1 MSKDKHSD
9 RSHYITDNDNGE
21 SQNTFSLHRPNEPD
35 SRSPISNTQTDG
47 DFPEIRAYYAV
58 GDVYSDVNV
67 LASFAPNNEGR
78 YMEYSQSAGSMLALL
93 ESKKYR
99 GKGNS
104 CNSVKPKIINEL
116 NSTSP
121 YPSWAPDETVPYST
135 DKINDAFE
143 TIGRTFGFQRDNIRN
158 MYDHLMVML
167 DSRASRMQ
175 PQLALDT
182 LHADYI
188 GGEDANYRKWYFAAQ
203 MDQIDQQD
211 ATETTKSDEEYNED
225 EAALLDRAMERWKQ
239 RMFSLTNKEK
249 VDDLVLYLLIWGEA
263 ALIRFMPEALCFLY
277 KMANDHIRQRA
288 GDEHDAAQ
296 EGAFLDEIVTPIY
309 QFIRDQTYE
318 IIDSRMV
325 KRERDHDQ
333 IVGYDDVNQFFWS
346 PSCLAKTILP
356 DKSNLRGLPP
366 SERFTALKDVS
377 WKKVFHKTYKEK
389 RSWMHASINFSRV
402 WIIHIVSF
410 WYYIS
415 ANAPSLYLSADP
427 EIAANEAS
435 VRASVV
441 ALGGA
446 IAVLL
451 MLIGSFS
458 EYSYLPTTW
467 ANTKVITR
475 RIAILFLML
484 VANAGPTFYC
494 AVLDRTSWI
503 SMLVS
508 IVQLLMSIGTTLF
521 LAITPSSRMFVR
533 RKKDHVRAS
542 FAIQQF
548 TANFPTLKPIDRIMS
563 VALWVCVFSCKLL
576 ESYFFLALS
585 FKDPLRVMSKMS
597 ITNCSD
603 KIIGSLLC
611 SYMPNI
617 TISLMFLMDLILYF
631 LDTYLWYIIWNTIFS
646 VARSFYLGISIWSPW
661 RNIFSRLPKRIFTK
675 LLATSDAQIHYQPK
689 AMCSQIWNAI
699 VLTMY
704 REHLITMDHEVN
716 PQDGVKTL
724 KPPTFFVSQ
733 EDTSFKTE
741 YFPQHGE
748 AERRIHFFAQS
759 LTTPMPQPHPVEY
772 MPSFTVL
779 TPHYGEKILLS
790 LREIIREEN
799 QNTRVT
805 LLEYL
810 KHLHPVEW
818 DNFVKDTKIMVDEAS
833 GSEKSSGG
841 SGSTSSMS
849 AFLPNLSQEK
859 DLKKA
864 KLDDLPFYCI
874 GFKSSAPEYT
884 LRTRIWSSLRAQT
897 LYRTVSGFMNYKKAI
912 KLLLRVENPNLQQ
925 AYQDDVDQLENDLDQ
940 FSRRKFKFLVAM
952 QRYARFNAEEAEDA
966 EALFKAYPDLQ
977 VAYVDEEQEGEG
989 EKTYYSALI
998 DGHCEKLENGKR
1010 NPRYRVRLP
1019 GNPILGDGKSDNQNH
1034 AVIFYR
1040 GEFLQ
1045 LVDANQDNY
1054 LEECLKIRNILGE
1067 FESLEMNTVS
1077 PYSPAWTERKGAPVA
1092 IVGAR
1097 EYIFSENVG
1106 ILGDVAAGKE
1116 QTFGTLTQRIMAK
1129 IGGKLHYGHPD
1140 FLNAVFM
1147 TTRGGVSKA
1156 QKGLH
1161 LNEDIFAGM
1170 NAFTRGGR
1178 IKHTEYFQCG
1188 KGRDLGFGSILNFTT
1203 KIGTG
1208 MGEQMLS
1215 REYYYI
1221 GTQLPLDRFLTFYY
1235 AHPGFHI
1242 NNIFIILSVQ
1252 MFMLVLM
1259 FIGAMG
1265 ETLTVCEYNKDVP
1278 DAPLTPA
1285 GCYNL
1290 VPIFE
1295 WVKRCVLSI
1304 FVVFFVSFTPLFLQE
1319 LTERGFWRSLTR
1331 LGRHFVSLS
1340 PLFEIFVTQIYTN
1353 SVLENLIYGG
1363 AQYIGTGRGFAT
1375 TRLPFSTLYSRFS
1388 GPSIYSG
1395 ARNLVI
1401 MLFASVT
1408 IWMPHLVY
1416 FWFTV
1421 VALIISPFVFNPNQ
1435 FALVDFLID
1444 YREFI
1449 RWLSRG
1455 NSQTHAHSWIN
1466 QCRLSRTRITGFK
1479 RRQKTKQTAMVGD
1492 IPRARLGAIFFSEV
1506 ILPLLF
1512 ALFSVVP
1519 YMFVKSFDPDDSTA
1533 PNNGPSG
1540 LVRIGAIAFAPIL
1553 LNAGALALFFF
1564 ISLFLGSVLSLCC
1577 VKFGS
1582 VVAALAHAWA
1592 VINLVLVFEG
1602 LMFLEEY
1609 KVAPIA
1615 LGVMSIIALQRFI
1628 LKLLTVFLLTREF
1641 RHDEANRGWWTGQ
1654 WYGRGV
1660 FTLTTMSDEN
1670 LPYSERPQWADVTP
1684 IPQDDGP
1691 NPLVPIAYSND
1702 YKDTMDYFRALI
1714 RCNEKSARALE
1725 LTADIIEMNPA
1736 HYTVWGYRQDV
1747 LFSLG
1752 ADLHKELDFIDSI
1765 ASEQAK
1771 NYQVWHHR
1779 QVVVDKLGEYERE
1792 LPFINGILEEDSKN
1806 YQAWSYRQWVVQR
1819 FGLFDKEM
1827 SYTDDLLVFDIRN
1840 NSAWNYRHFI
1850 FSSSPRTSEE
1860 IEKEIDFAKHKV
1872 ELVPNNPSSWSY
1884 LEAMLKKDNRPL
1896 KDAEPFL
1903 QSLRAKG
1910 VQSPHLLSFFIDMY
1924 EQEAKVNGQ
1933 AINSEA
1939 LQMCDD
1945 LAERWDVIRQNYW
1958 RFRKSN
1964 LEQPCK

>member
-1 MSKDKHSD
+1 MANINSND
-9 RSHYITDNDNGE
+9 RE
-21 SQNTFSLHRPNEPD
+21 SNPSLHRRNPHESQHSITSVQQPE
-35 SRSPISNTQTDG
+35 T

-58 GDVYSDVNV
+58 KPRQNNSYDSTGPRSAPMIIPDIPKQQPKRHSRRQQQLDHPDFSSSEASGGDSYLDV
-67 LASFAPNNEGR
+67 LASLTPNNEGR
-78 YMEYSQSAGSMLALL
+78 YMQYSQSAGSVLALL

-99 GKGNS
+99 GKNISSSSVLPKVIHDLSSNS
-104 CNSVKPKIINEL
+104 L
-116 NSTSP
+116 
-121 YPSWAPDETVPYST
+121 YPSWGPNEQVPCTADEIRET
-135 DKINDAFE
+135 FE
-143 TIGRTFGFQRDNIRN
+143 QIGPVFGFQHDNIRN

-167 DSRASRMQ
+167 DSRASRMT

-188 GGEDANYRKWYFAAQ
+188 GGEDANYRKWYFAAE
-203 MDQIDQQD
+203 MDRVDEQEASG
-211 ATETTKSDEEYNED
+211 ATKLNGDENED
-225 EAALLDRAMERWKQ
+225 EANALLERALDRWKQ
-239 RMFSLTNKEK
+239 RMRNLTNKEK
-249 VDDLVLYLLIWGEA
+249 VDNLVLYLLIWGEA
-263 ALIRFMPEALCFLY
+263 ALIRFMPETLCFIY
-277 KMANDHIRQRA
+277 KLASDYIPQNDGSMTDSVPE
-288 GDEHDAAQ
+288 GD
-296 EGAFLDEIVTPIY
+296 FLDQIVTPIY
-309 QFIRDQTYE
+309 HFIRDQTYE
-318 IIDSRMV
+318 IIDGRMV
-325 KRERDHDQ
+325 KRERDHDK
-333 IVGYDDVNQFFWS
+333 IIGYDDVNQFFWS
-346 PSCLAKTILP
+346 PSCLDKIVLP
-356 DKSNLRGLPP
+356 DKSSLRKVP
-366 SERFTALKDVS
+366 SFERFHALKRVE
-377 WKKVFHKTYKEK
+377 WKKIFYKTYKEK

-402 WIIHIVSF
+402 WIIHVVSF

-415 ANAPSLYLSADP
+415 ANAPSFYLSPDP
-427 EIAANEAS
+427 DIAANEAS
-435 VRASVV
+435 VRASIV

-451 MLIGSFS
+451 MLIGSFA
-458 EYSYLPTTW
+458 EYCYLPVTWTNTT
-467 ANTKVITR
+467 VITR
-475 RIAILFLML
+475 RIVILFLML
-484 VANAGPTFYC
+484 LLNAGPTFYC
-494 AVLDRTSWI
+494 AVLDRTSWV

-521 LAITPSSRMFVR
+521 LAITPSSRMFIR
-533 RKKDHVRAS
+533 RKKDNVRTS
-542 FAIQQF
+542 FAIEQF
-548 TANFPTLKPIDRIMS
+548 TANFPPLKPIDRIMS
-563 VALWVCVFSCKLL
+563 IALWVCVFSCKLL

-585 FKDPLRVMSKMS
+585 FKDPLKVMSKMS
-597 ITNCSD
+597 ITNCKD
-603 KIIGSLLC
+603 KVIGSLLC

-617 TISLMFLMDLILYF
+617 TIALMFLMDLILYF

-675 LLATSDAQIHYQPK
+675 LLATSDAHIQYQPK

-704 REHLITMDHEVN
+704 REHLITMDHV
-716 PQDGVKTL
+716 QRMIY
-724 KPPTFFVSQ
+724 Q
-733 EDTSFKTE
+733 
-741 YFPQHGE
+741 Q
-748 AERRIHFFAQS
+748 
-759 LTTPMPQPHPVEY
+759 
-772 MPSFTVL
+772 
-779 TPHYGEKILLS
+779 PHYGEKILLS

-799 QNTRVT
+799 ENTRVT

-810 KHLHPVEW
+810 KHLHPIEW
-818 DNFVKDTKIMVDEAS
+818 DNFVKDTKIMVDEATGTGKS
-833 GSEKSSGG
+833 GVNSS
-841 SGSTSSMS
+841 SSRDS
-849 AFLPNLSQEK
+849 SLSLFSSSITQEK
-859 DLKKA
+859 DSTKA

-874 GFKSSAPEYT
+874 GFKSATPEYT

-912 KLLLRVENPNLQQ
+912 KLLVRVENPTLTH
-925 AYQDDVDQLENDLDQ
+925 AYLDDMERLESDIDR

-952 QRYARFNAEEAEDA
+952 QRYARFNPEEAEDA
-966 EALFKAYPDLQ
+966 EALLKAYPDLQ
-977 VAYVDEEQEGEG
+977 VAYVDEEQGQEGET
-989 EKTYYSALI
+989 TYYSALI
-998 DGHCEKLENGKR
+998 DGRCEKLGNGKR
-1010 NPRYRVRLP
+1010 KPRYRVRLP

-1054 LEECLKIRNILGE
+1054 LEECLKIRSILGE
-1067 FESLEMNTVS
+1067 FENLDVDVS
-1077 PYSPAWTERKGAPVA
+1077 PYSPTWTERPGAPVA

-1140 FLNAVFM
+1140 FLNAIFM

-1161 LNEDIFAGM
+1161 LNEDIYAGM

-1265 ETLTVCEYNKDVP
+1265 ATLTVCEYNKDIP
-1278 DAPLTPA
+1278 DAPLTPE

-1319 LTERGFWRSLTR
+1319 LTERGCWRSLTR

-1353 SVLENLIYGG
+1353 AVLENLIYGG

-1375 TRLPFSTLYSRFS
+1375 TRLPFSVLYSRFS
-1388 GPSIYSG
+1388 APSIYSG
-1395 ARNLVI
+1395 ARNLII

-1455 NSQTHAHSWIN
+1455 NSRTHAHSWIN
-1466 QCRLSRTRITGFK
+1466 HCRLSRTRITGFK
-1479 RRQKTKQTAMVGD
+1479 RRQKNKEAAMVGD
-1492 IPRARLGAIFFSEV
+1492 IPRARLGAVFFSEIV
-1506 ILPLLF
+1506 LPLLF
-1512 ALFSVVP
+1512 VLFSVVP
-1519 YMFVKSFDPDDSTA
+1519 YVFVKSFDPNDPTA
-1533 PNNGPSG
+1533 PNKGPSG
-1540 LVRIGAIAFAPIL
+1540 LIRIGIIALCPLL

-1564 ISLFLGSVLSLCC
+1564 VSIFLGSLLSLCC
-1577 VKFGS
+1577 AKFGS
-1582 VVAALAHAWA
+1582 VMAALAHGWA
-1592 VINLVLVFEG
+1592 VINLILTFEG

-1609 KVAPIA
+1609 KIAPIT
-1615 LGVMSIIALQRFI
+1615 LGVMAIIAVQRFI

-1641 RHDEANRGWWTGQ
+1641 RHDDANCGWWTGK
-1654 WYGRGV
+1654 WYGRGFSLRWYTKTSTLLILNLLILSFMEQLGWHV
-1660 FTLTTMSDEN
+1660 VSQPGREYLCKIVEMSEFAADFTLGHFILFFLS
-1670 LPYSERPQWADVTP
+1670 VFC
-1684 IPQDDGP
+1684 
-1691 NPLVPIAYSND
+1691 LVPYINTAHSLMLFWL
-1702 YKDTMDYFRALI
+1702 KPSHRI
-1714 RCNEKSARALE
+1714 RPPIRTRRESKRRRRLAS
-1725 LTADIIEMNPA
+1725 TYGM
-1736 HYTVWGYRQDV
+1736 
-1747 LFSLG
+1747 LFLVMFLLFGFLLAGPLMLG
-1752 ADLHKELDFIDSI
+1752 NQFLFKFI
-1765 ASEQAK
+1765 
-1771 NYQVWHHR
+1771 HPR
-1779 QVVVDKLGEYERE
+1779 KL
-1792 LPFINGILEEDSKN
+1792 PI
-1806 YQAWSYRQWVVQR
+1806 
-1819 FGLFDKEM
+1819 
-1827 SYTDDLLVFDIRN
+1827 
-1840 NSAWNYRHFI
+1840 
-1850 FSSSPRTSEE
+1850 
-1860 IEKEIDFAKHKV
+1860 
-1872 ELVPNNPSSWSY
+1872 
-1884 LEAMLKKDNRPL
+1884 
-1896 KDAEPFL
+1896 
-1903 QSLRAKG
+1903 
-1910 VQSPHLLSFFIDMY
+1910 
-1924 EQEAKVNGQ
+1924 
-1933 AINSEA
+1933 
-1939 LQMCDD
+1939 
-1945 LAERWDVIRQNYW
+1945 
-1958 RFRKSN
+1958 
-1964 LEQPCK
+1964 